1 MWVSC
6 ESCYSYWNMIFLDPF
21 GLSRCFHIYWLYVY
35 DIPDENDW
43 VLITTPTCVKN
54 WEWRWGCDLGK
65 IQLPD
70 LKKFG
75 TILLNP
81 ISFLKIFRVK
91 MLNLMILRNYFC
103 DNKHIIKSKGINFFT
118 ISRDKIQIFP
128 LFLKFHFMK
137 IIIVQIDFFLI
148 KSDFLE
154 TFIEFNGFKIQ
165 YSVSICSNQ
174 FFLKIFQVISEHMSV
189 QIIYKNTIST
199 V

>member
-1 MWVSC
+1 M
-6 ESCYSYWNMIFLDPF
+6 
-21 GLSRCFHIYWLYVY
+21 
-35 DIPDENDW
+35 
-43 VLITTPTCVKN
+43 
-54 WEWRWGCDLGK
+54 
-65 IQLPD
+65 QD